1 MPSKD
6 NVLNF
11 LTAFIIRQ
19 ENSKANCSSWQ
30 NIKLKCQDRNK
41 QNLES
46 MFVLSVARSQFS
58 VPQHPIC
65 NFHSQSNII
74 LDQTKM
80 LEIKIISLCVCTLN
94 YTIRLDPTRTASTGT
109 PQDIIKGT
117 KLTPLQDLLPSP
129 QHIRRLDLNQISVN
143 AWIQFNTFKQEKKV
157 SKLDADKLLNSN

>member
-1 MPSKD
+1 MSKTRVKATHNIMQLAMPSKD

-11 LTAFIIRQ
+11 ITAFIIRQ

-41 QNLES
+41 QNLVS
-46 MFVLSVARSQFS
+46 MLVLSIARSQFS

-80 LEIKIISLCVCTLN
+80 LEIKINFPVCLYTQLYNKAGSYQNSLH
-94 YTIRLDPTRTASTGT
+94 RDSTGHHQRNKINT
-109 PQDIIKGT
+109 IVGSAPFSTIHQKT
-117 KLTPLQDLLPSP
+117 
-129 QHIRRLDLNQISVN
+129 RFRLDLCECLDT
-143 AWIQFNTFKQEKKV
+143 IQHF
-157 SKLDADKLLNSN
+157 

>member
-1 MPSKD
+1 MSKTRVKATHNIMQLAMPSKD
-6 NVLNF
+6 KVLNF

-30 NIKLKCQDRNK
+30 NIKLKWQDRNK

-58 VPQHPIC
+58 VPQHPSC
-65 NFHSQSNII
+65 NSHSQSSII

-94 YTIRLDPTRTASTGT
+94 CTERLDPTRTASTGHQRNKINT
-109 PQDIIKGT
+109 IVGSASCST
-117 KLTPLQDLLPSP
+117 LQD
-129 QHIRRLDLNQISVN
+129 QI
-143 AWIQFNTFKQEKKV
+143 
-157 SKLDADKLLNSN
+157 